1 MVFGEYCNQEV
12 ISQDYYYSEVLL
24 RFGFQF
30 LYFWLERKKWKKQ
43 FEMSEIKISY

>member
-1 MVFGEYCNQEV
+1 MIFGEYCKQEV

-30 LYFWLERKKWKKQ
+30 LYLWLKCKR
-43 FEMSEIKISY
+43 